1 MSGRKKKKKKKKHRK
16 KTSRSTNEL
25 PTSTNTA
32 NTHSPQSSTRKIK
45 RKTSSK
51 PKDKHK
57 PKRSASSYLLFSNEV
72 RPSHRAKH
80 ADKPITEI
88 AKLIGKQWKT
98 MSEQQKQPYKQQAVL
113 LRQEYEQRLT
123 EYKQSTH
130 YKQYQ
135 TQLREWQQTQPTKS
149 KHKPLKK
156 SKKQPTKSTKSPNK
170 KRKKR
175 KKRVHHNHESDS
187 SLSSNLSE
195 IDPIFASD
203 SSELS
208 EEFDGIDLVQHLCGS
223 KKKSTQIN
231 AMSIVEA
238 VLNKSIGREMPST
251 IASRT
256 QQVDNDDDE
265 DNDDASEEKGE
276 DTFFCRMCVEPFD
289 DLNALQE
296 HEKQLH
302 IKQCTQCEL
311 RFRTATCLEK
321 HMYEK
326 HDVYATDA
334 MEHNDDRMRVD
345 QYGNFKM
352 NQSISTQRFIYN
364 NSRYR
369 QGQRMRQQ
377 MAAITDRVVIDKD
390 DALKRKKR
398 ERITV
403 QSYLK
408 KKRHNMGRSMKW
420 TNKDTRR
427 FYQCL
432 KYSGLN
438 FMFMEVLYNRAIS
451 NEEYAQIEQA
461 IDDKTKTET
470 DEKKEKKKKKWVYR
484 DAKAL
489 KQKYYREEKHN
500 KDTIT
505 RITKSA
511 KFTKEISNKID
522 ELVKKNEFHWKDE
535 EYYEDSDVEME
546 KLYKKEEK
554 KGDDEDMFDPLAAF
568 EDEIEED
575 RREKKEMKRIKDE
588 RLEAWRRKEETIAQ
602 EKLMQFKQEYE
613 EYKRIKEKGM
623 SVEDHEAMM
632 KKTEKEECDANTNGM
647 NEEIMQEEEGEND
660 DNNVGESF
668 DPFATLSDHDSDDD
682 VNAYDS
688 DESDPNDS
696 KRKEGQR
703 ESKMNDIQDDDY
715 DDYYQSDGMH
725 DFDIDADPFE

>member
-461 IDDKTKTET
+461 AIDDKTKTET

-535 EYYEDSDVEME
+535 EYYEDSDVEMD
-546 KLYKKEEK
+546 KLYKKKEK
-554 KGDDEDMFDPLAAF
+554 KGDEEPEEGAFDPLIAF

-575 RREKKEMKRIKDE
+575 RREKQEIKRLKEE
-588 RLEAWRRKEETIAQ
+588 RLKAWRRKQKKIEQ
-602 EKLMQFKQEYE
+602 DKLMQFKRGYE
-613 EYKRIKEKGM
+613 KYKQIKNKGM
-623 SVEDHEAMM
+623 SVQDYQAMA
-632 KKTEKEECDANTNGM
+632 KKIENTTNTNT
-647 NEEIMQEEEGEND
+647 NNQNND
-660 DNNVGESF
+660 HESF
-668 DPFATLSDHDSDDD
+668 DPFATLSDNDNSHSASDD
-682 VNAYDS
+682 VNGYHS
-688 DESDPNDS
+688 DESNGRL
-696 KRKEGQR
+696 KCRMYKEY
-703 ESKMNDIQDDDY
+703 NIQE
-715 DDYYQSDGMH
+715 DGCD